1 MKILLRLNAYVM
13 AIFMLSP
20 LVLIVWMSFTPKEYF
35 ALPIHEF
42 TLRWYRA
49 IFEHSGFPA
58 AFLLSVRLAF
68 ISAIIATVLSFLAG
82 YAILRVKFH
91 GQAVLSAFF
100 MSPLVIPA
108 VVFGIA
114 ALQFLNWVGLYNT
127 FFSLVAAH
135 VIVIL
140 PFAIRAIDAALLEVP
155 LELEWIAMNLG
166 ASRLRAIWK
175 VTLPLAM
182 RGVVAGFVFAFI
194 ISFDEVT
201 VTIFA
206 TGPAYQTLPIRI
218 YNYLSDQVDPMVAAV
233 SALLILMSLVL
244 VFLLD
249 RLGGLKSL
257 THN

>member
-1 MKILLRLNAYVM
+1 MKLLLRIYTYTVAV
-13 AIFMLSP
+13 FMLSP
-20 LVLIVWMSFTPKEYF
+20 LVLIVWMSFTPSEYF
-35 ALPIHEF
+35 SLPIHDF

-49 IFEHSGFPA
+49 VFEHSGFPG
-58 AFLLSVRLAF
+58 AFLLSLRLAI
-68 ISAIIATVLSFLAG
+68 ISALIASVLSFLAG
-82 YAILRVKFH
+82 YSIVRFNFRGRAFLD
-91 GQAVLSAFF
+91 AFF

-114 ALQFLNWVGLYNT
+114 VLQFLNRVGLYNT

-135 VIVIL
+135 VIVIM
-140 PFAIRAIDAALLEVP
+140 PFAIRAIDAALRDVP
-155 LELEWIAMNLG
+155 RELEWMAMNLG
-166 ASRLRAIWK
+166 ASRLRALWS
-175 VTLPLAM
+175 VTLPLAI
-182 RGVVAGFVFAFI
+182 RGVLAGFVFAFI

-218 YNYLSDQVDPMVAAV
+218 YNYLSDQVDPTVAAV

-244 VFLLD
+244 ILLLD
-249 RLGGLKSL
+249 KLGGLKSL

>member
-1 MKILLRLNAYVM
+1 MKLLLRIYAYLIVV
-13 AIFMLSP
+13 FMLCP

-35 ALPIHEF
+35 VLPIRHF
-42 TLRWYRA
+42 TLRWYFA
-49 IFEHSGFPA
+49 IFEHSGFPG
-58 AFLLSVRLAF
+58 AFVLSLRLAI
-68 ISAIIATVLSFLAG
+68 ISAIVATALSFLAG
-82 YAILRVKFH
+82 YALVRFSFRGSTVID
-91 GQAVLSAFF
+91 AFF

-114 ALQFLNWVGLYNT
+114 MLQFLNTIGLYNT

-135 VIVIL
+135 VIVIM
-140 PFAIRAIDAALLEVP
+140 PFAIRAIDAAVRDVP
-155 LELEWIAMNLG
+155 MELEWMAMNLG
-166 ASRLRAIWK
+166 ASRLRALWT

-182 RGVVAGFVFAFI
+182 RGVVAAFVFAFI

-201 VTIFA
+201 VTLFM

-244 VFLLD
+244 VLVLD
-249 RLGGLKSL
+249 RLGGLRSL
-257 THN
+257 THK

>member
-1 MKILLRLNAYVM
+1 MKLLLRIYAYVI

-20 LVLIVWMSFTPKEYF
+20 LILIVWMSFTPDEYF
-35 ALPIHEF
+35 ALPLHDF

-49 IFEHSGFPA
+49 VFERSGFPG
-58 AFLLSVRLAF
+58 AFLLSLRLAI
-68 ISAIIATVLSFLAG
+68 ISALVASVLSFLAG
-82 YAILRVKFH
+82 YALVRFNFR
-91 GQAVLSAFF
+91 GRAFLDALF

-114 ALQFLNWVGLYNT
+114 VLQFLNRVGLYNT

-135 VIVIL
+135 VIVIM
-140 PFAIRAIDAALLEVP
+140 PFAIRAIDAALRDVP
-155 LELEWIAMNLG
+155 QELEWMAMNLG
-166 ASRLRAIWK
+166 ASRLRALWS
-175 VTLPLAM
+175 VTLPLAI
-182 RGVVAGFVFAFI
+182 RGVLAGFVFAFI

-218 YNYLSDQVDPMVAAV
+218 YNYLSDQVDPTVAAV

-244 VFLLD
+244 VLLLD
-249 RLGGLKSL
+249 KLGGLKSL